1 VQREKSGAGGCPAC
15 VSVVDPVVQS
25 SPPRNQVRS
34 AIGWSYLLT
43 TGRLVSAVVVTFV
56 LALLLGPREFGL
68 IAMALVFITVVQ
80 TLIQQGLVS
89 AIVQRDQLDARH
101 LDAAFRALLLAGTV
115 FGLLTAAAS
124 PLWALMNRAP
134 ELTAVCLALAPLV
147 PIQALVVVPE
157 AVLRRELQFRSIA
170 LRTLAAALI
179 SGAVGIGLA
188 LAGAGIWALVAQQLV
203 NGAIGLVVVWLVC
216 PWRPSRKPAPGALRQ
231 LWAFSAHS
239 ANAGIGT
246 LLSNRAD
253 IIVAGLFFGPAAT
266 GIYRLAA
273 RLPDVLV
280 EATVR
285 SLQQVALPS
294 LSRLQSDREA
304 FAAHLARLQHF
315 GAALGLP
322 ALGVL
327 AATATPLVAV
337 LGPQWSGTQTPM
349 RLLCLY
355 AAANVYRVLLG
366 PALQAIGRPARLA
379 AVTWAGGLLGVA
391 TLVALGVA
399 FTGAAPVRQASM
411 IALGGIAVQFTVS
424 VFTVWLTVRR
434 TVGAPLRGFLA
445 PTVPA
450 VLAGLVAG
458 LVVPAMAARLSV
470 ERLVPLAQLVL
481 LAAAAAAAAAAVLW
495 VTDRRVRALVRE
507 RLRGAERV
515 PLSEPGQAEPQPAG
529 RR

>member
-1 VQREKSGAGGCPAC
+1 M
-15 VSVVDPVVQS
+15 QS
-25 SPPRNQVRS
+25 SPSRSQVRS

-43 TGRLVSAVVVTFV
+43 AGRLVSAVVVTFV

-68 IAMALVFITVVQ
+68 IAMALIFITVVQ

-89 AIVQRDQLDARH
+89 AIVQRDQLSTRH
-101 LDAAFRALLLAGTV
+101 LDAAFRALLLAGRSSGCSPPRRV
-115 FGLLTAAAS
+115 
-124 PLWALMNRAP
+124 PLWALVNRAP

-147 PIQALVVVPE
+147 PIQALAVVPE
-157 AVLRRELQFRSIA
+157 AVLRRELRFRSIA
-170 LRTLAAALI
+170 LRTLTAALI
-179 SGAVGIGLA
+179 SGAVGIAMA

-203 NGAIGLVVVWLVC
+203 NGVIGLVVVWLVC
-216 PWRPSRKPAPGALRQ
+216 PWRPSRQPAPGAIRQ

-294 LSRLQSDREA
+294 LSRLQGDRVA

-315 GAALGLP
+315 GAALRAAGARDPRRHRLP
-322 ALGVL
+322 AGRGPRSAVEWDRDTD
-327 AATATPLVAV
+327 AAPLSVRR
-337 LGPQWSGTQTPM
+337 GQ
-349 RLLCLY
+349 RLPG
-355 AAANVYRVLLG
+355 AARAG
-366 PALQAIGRPARLA
+366 PAGDRPPGPAGRGDLG
-379 AVTWAGGLLGVA
+379 GGLLGVA
-391 TLVALGVA
+391 TLVAVGVA
-399 FTGAAPVRQASM
+399 FAGAAPVRQASM

-445 PTVPA
+445 PTAPA
-450 VLAGLVAG
+450 LLAGLVAG
-458 LVVPAMAARLSV
+458 LVVPTVAARLSV
-470 ERLVPLAQLVL
+470 ERLAPLAQLVL
-481 LAAAAAAAAAAVLW
+481 VAAAAAAAAAAVLW
-495 VTDRRVRALVRE
+495 VADRRVRALVRE
-507 RLRGAERV
+507 RRRGAARV
-515 PLSEPGQAEPQPAG
+515 AEPGPAAPEPAG